1 MRITKISVKGLF
13 GMFDHEIPLNQE
25 SRITI
30 VYGPNGVGK
39 SVLMRMVHDLFH
51 YDNEFLTKIPF
62 DELHIVFE
70 NSEFITVKYDEH
82 QKAGDKVP
90 ALLIGYGDGENK
102 GNKFHR
108 LSTTKKL
115 ELTEL
120 VKINLPDFELI
131 KTPFA
136 SLIWVNRS
144 ESGQSFLYEKTIPI
158 RYPELQSML
167 YQDMSEWFVRILT
180 EVNPKLISTKRLT
193 SEEITSEMLFYLF
206 SDDSPRV
213 VGSGDKL
220 ADFPANTESY
230 TDFFFRMQEA
240 KAEIDYHTSLKDF
253 REVKRWDSSVKMFLD
268 IMNERFL
275 YKTLDYDF
283 DDGDIEMDFRAEVK
297 FKAENGGIV
306 PWSSLSSGE
315 QHLLILYDQL
325 LFETEPDTL
334 VMIDEPELSMNVVWQ
349 RNFLKDLERIV
360 ELRQFDVLIA
370 THSPQIIHDKW
381 DWMVPLG
388 AKVDD

>member
-82 QKAGDKVP
+82 QKADDEIP
-90 ALLIGYGDGENK
+90 AFIIGYGDGEGK
-102 GNKFHR
+102 AFYR

-115 ELTEL
+115 ELTKL
-120 VKINLPDFELI
+120 VKIHLPDFELI

-136 SLIWVNRS
+136 GLIWVNRS
-144 ESGQSFLYEKTIPI
+144 EGGESFLYEKAIPI
-158 RYPELQSML
+158 QYPELQSML
-167 YQDMSEWFVRILT
+167 YQDMSEWFVSILN
-180 EVNPKLISTKRLT
+180 EVNPKLFSTKRLT
-193 SEEITSEMLFYLF
+193 TEEITSEMLIYLF

-213 VGSGDKL
+213 VSSGDKL

-240 KAEIDYHTSLKDF
+240 KAEIDSHTSLKEF

-268 IMNERFL
+268 IINERFL
-275 YKTLDYDF
+275 FKTLEYDF
-283 DDGDIEMDFRAEVK
+283 DDGDIEIDCRAEVK
-297 FKAENGGIV
+297 LSAENGGIV

-349 RNFLKDLERIV
+349 RNFLKDLQRIV
-360 ELRQFDVLIA
+360 ELRGFDVLIA

-388 AKVDD
+388 AKVED